1 MASLEEAKIIFIQL
15 ALATLAELEQ
25 VALQNLLVSRL
36 EGRVVHADGR
46 PNESARRVG
55 SILPLLSERASARAR
70 EELLAVALVREMR
83 GFQNL
88 PGTEHC
94 LPTAT
99 AVFESIG

>member
-1 MASLEEAKIIFIQL
+1 MASLEEAKIIFMQL

-25 VALQNLLVSRL
+25 VALQDLLPSRRK
-36 EGRVVHADGR
+36 GRVVHADGR
-46 PNESARRVG
+46 PNCETRRVHLA
-55 SILPLLSERASARAR
+55 IVVRESARAR
-70 EELLAVALVREMR
+70 EELLAFALVREMR